1 MPSTPKP
8 PRSENERSMFPL
20 LAGLIAL
27 GVILGLFIM
36 PKVAPGGGAMM
47 EKPAPDFT
55 LPVVA
60 NGDPGARMKLSDLRE
75 KVVILDFWASWCGPC
90 AMQAPIL
97 ERVAK
102 RHDDVVVL
110 GINVDDPAP
119 LAARYAEKKG
129 LSYPILLDADGEAQS
144 LYDARTLP
152 TVVVIDRAGNIR
164 QLSRGLIRESAV
176 EKVLANL

>member
-1 MPSTPKP
+1 MARMPSAA
-8 PRSENERSMFPL
+8 RHESEPSMFPL

-27 GVILGLFIM
+27 GVLLGLVVM
-36 PKVAPGGGAMM
+36 PRVVPGGGPLI
-47 EKPAPDFT
+47 EKPAPDFV

-60 NGDPGARMKLSDLRE
+60 NGDAGAQMRLSDLRD

-97 ERVAK
+97 DRVAQ
-102 RHDDVVVL
+102 RHDDVIVL
-110 GINVDDPAP
+110 GINVDDPASV
-119 LAARYAEKKG
+119 AAQYAAKKG

-144 LYDARTLP
+144 LYQANTLP
-152 TVVVIDRAGNIR
+152 TVVIIDGAGNIR